1 VSGSFQ
7 SNAGGAAT
15 QNGGDQS
22 LNEVYNLNASAFK
35 ALTGQTLTQTQVI
48 AELRQPG
55 TTYLPRINT
64 TDIRFSKSVTVG
76 KMRFQGHVGMFN
88 GFNVSPITDITQ
100 TYGASYGKVN
110 GILPARIVEI
120 GGTLNF

>member
-1 VSGSFQ
+1 
-7 SNAGGAAT
+7 
-15 QNGGDQS
+15 
-22 LNEVYNLNASAFK
+22 
-35 ALTGQTLTQTQVI
+35 
-48 AELRQPG
+48 
-55 TTYLPRINT
+55 LPRINT

-76 KMRFQGHVGMFN
+76 KMRLQGHVGMFN

-110 GILPARIVEI
+110 GILPARIVES